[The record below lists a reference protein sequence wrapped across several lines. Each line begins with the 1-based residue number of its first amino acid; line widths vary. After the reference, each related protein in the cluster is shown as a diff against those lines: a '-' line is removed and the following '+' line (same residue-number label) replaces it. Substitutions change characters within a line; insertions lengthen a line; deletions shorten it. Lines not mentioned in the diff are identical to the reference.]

1 MVDNSEL
8 DRYIEKLK
16 KCEYIP
22 DEKAVKRICDKCK
35 ELLSK
40 ERNVVS
46 LSAPITVRKYYK
58 KKLSYKKFNK
68 KIDMW

>member
-8 DRYIEKLK
+8 DRDIEKLK

-22 DEKAVKRICDKCK
+22 DEKVVKKICDKCK

-46 LSAPITVRKYYK
+46 LNAPITVRTFIKTNFIKNIYIK
-58 KKLSYKKFNK
+58 K
-68 KIDMW
+68 

>member
-22 DEKAVKRICDKCK
+22 DEKAVKRICEKCK

-46 LSAPITVRKYYK
+46 LSAPITVRKFY
-58 KKLSYKKFNK
+58 
-68 KIDMW
+68 

>member
-1 MVDNSEL
+1 MVDNLEL
-8 DRYIEKLK
+8 DRCIEKLK

-22 DEKAVKRICDKCK
+22 DEKVVKKICDKCK

-46 LSAPITVRKYYK
+46 LNAPITVRTFIKTNFIKNIYIK
-58 KKLSYKKFNK
+58 K
-68 KIDMW
+68 

>member
-1 MVDNSEL
+1 MVDNLEL

-46 LSAPITVRKYYK
+46 LNAPITVRTFIKTNFIKNIYIK
-58 KKLSYKKFNK
+58 K
-68 KIDMW
+68 